1 MKTEIDSELV
11 GHLYAAACQLCST
24 AKIVEDVWF
33 KESSSVMKNSI
44 TDLREV
50 LDQFSMIL
58 YGKKYPSN
66 DAGRVAWGEDENE
79 QP

>member
-11 GHLYAAACQLCST
+11 GQLYAAACQLCST

-33 KESSSVMKNSI
+33 KESPSVMKDSI
-44 TDLREV
+44 TGLREV

-66 DAGRVAWGEDENE
+66 DAGKVAWGSEENE
-79 QP
+79 

>member
-33 KESSSVMKNSI
+33 KEAPSVMKDSI
-44 TDLREV
+44 IDLREV

-58 YGKKYPSN
+58 YGKKS
-66 DAGRVAWGEDENE
+66 RQSDE
-79 QP
+79 

>member
-50 LDQFSMIL
+50 LDQFSVIL
-58 YGKKYPSN
+58 YGKTYAEKM
-66 DAGRVAWGEDENE
+66 NE
-79 QP
+79 H

>member
-33 KESSSVMKNSI
+33 KESPSTMATSI
-44 TDLREV
+44 VDLREV

-66 DAGRVAWGEDENE
+66 DAGRVAWGSEESE
-79 QP
+79 